1 MAIVLYKNADR
12 TVDTI
17 SDRNSIDKKIDNM
30 VVTVL
35 DAISDPD
42 AGSGVATYRWSAQ
55 LNKWLLISKST
66 VETMSFETVE
76 SNIVAGKIIPQNVP
90 SNNVIWDIYVVDG
103 TTIINELRLEDV
115 IVTPTLISG
124 LGLYDGYKLRYTYA
138 YGSVTQ
144 QITSY
149 VDSKIADMVAGAPVD
164 LDTFKGVADK
174 IALIEDSISAAD
186 SALGN
191 ILEFEGALT

>member
-164 LDTFKGVADK
+164 LDTFKGVSDK

>member
-76 SNIVAGKIIPQNVP
+76 SNIVAGKLIPQNVP

-103 TTIINELRLEDV
+103 NTIINELRLEDV

-149 VDSKIADMVAGAPVD
+149 VDSKIADLVAGAPAG
-164 LDTFKGVADK
+164 LDTFKEVSDK
-174 IALIEDSISAAD
+174 IALIEDSINAAD
-186 SALGN
+186 SALGT

>member
-17 SDRNSIDKKIDNM
+17 SYRNSIDKKIDNM

-76 SNIVAGKIIPQNVP
+76 SNIVAGKVTPQNVP

-103 TTIINELRLEDV
+103 TTIISELRLEDV

-149 VDSKIADMVAGAPVD
+149 VDSKIADLVAGVPAD
-164 LDTFKGVADK
+164 LDTFKEVSDK
-174 IALIEDSISAAD
+174 IALIEDSITAAD
-186 SALGN
+186 SALGT
-191 ILEFEGALT
+191 ILEFEGALS

>member
-17 SDRNSIDKKIDNM
+17 GDRNSIDKKIDNM

-42 AGSGVATYRWSAQ
+42 AGSGVATYRWSEQ

-76 SNIVAGKIIPQNVP
+76 SNIVAGKVIPQNIP
-90 SNNVIWDIYVVDG
+90 SNNVIWGIYVVDG
-103 TTIINELRLEDV
+103 STIINELRLENV

-149 VDSKIADMVAGAPVD
+149 VDSKIADIVAGAPVD
-164 LDTFKGVADK
+164 LATFKEVSDK
-174 IALIEDSISAAD
+174 IALIEDSITATD
-186 SALGN
+186 SALGT
-191 ILEFEGALT
+191 ILEFEGELV

>member
-76 SNIVAGKIIPQNVP
+76 SNIVAGKIVPQNVP

-164 LDTFKGVADK
+164 LDTFKGVSDK

>member
-1 MAIVLYKNADR
+1 
-12 TVDTI
+12 
-17 SDRNSIDKKIDNM
+17 
-30 VVTVL
+30 
-35 DAISDPD
+35 
-42 AGSGVATYRWSAQ
+42 
-55 LNKWLLISKST
+55 
-66 VETMSFETVE
+66 MSFETVE

-164 LDTFKGVADK
+164 LDTFKGVSDK